1 MDLGF
6 EHTKLH
12 SSSIILVYAEEK
24 PQIKGT
30 NAFFPA
36 CLKKKKKNQLEEFFK
51 IISGVFGGGGAGRF
65 VLEN

>member
-1 MDLGF
+1 M
-6 EHTKLH
+6 EPAKLL
-12 SSSIILVYAEEK
+12 SSSIILIYAEEK

-36 CLKKKKKNQLEEFFK
+36 CLKKKKNQLEEFLK
-51 IISGVFGGGGAGRF
+51 VISGVFGGGRAGRF

>member
-1 MDLGF
+1 M
-6 EHTKLH
+6 EPAKLL
-12 SSSIILVYAEEK
+12 SSSIILIYAEEK

-36 CLKKKKKNQLEEFFK
+36 CLKKKNQLEEFSK
-51 IISGVFGGGGAGRF
+51 VISGVFGGGRAGRF